1 MSTTHVRDPET
12 GLPVSS
18 VLVALDGSPFS
29 ERAIPPACHLAARL
43 GAPVHLWSAAS
54 VEEAEGRRAVIR
66 TLAEAAGASWEV
78 VVGDSPVREL
88 SASDDAAGHRLVC
101 LATHGHDHTA
111 ALLHSVSS
119 ATVAASDGPVLLVGP
134 AVPAAAPPGRRLAVC
149 VDGTGESE
157 LVLPLAFAWAR
168 VLGLEVTLL
177 TVAEPVPESV
187 LHPGSYPR
195 LHGPHGDA
203 DAYVNGLVNAWSGE
217 VPVTGKAIY
226 DPVDVDRALVRE
238 FGVGRPDLVVMG
250 TRSDH
255 GLRRLILGST
265 AAAVAHRSPAPVL
278 AVPLRPPKRT

>member
-78 VVGDSPVREL
+78 
-88 SASDDAAGHRLVC
+88 AGHRLVC

-238 FGVGRPDLVVMG
+238 FGVDRPDLVVMG